1 MSKHSRK
8 FPERKLS
15 KCLCFPWEKKLRY
28 GRGKVFWQA
37 KQKVSTQS
45 ALVRGREEGTVTGNQ
60 VYRCEDRGGRWASQ
74 KSRTWGL
81 LCQINTNTRNLWFQ
95 YPVRWTGCYL
105 PHSPGYALF
114 FFPLLFFSIWEAFLA
129 AFWLH
134 SDLTLKWWCDV
145 THQQPLT
152 YKFLVLMPTVL
163 KLSVGY
169 KHVIREYSILK
180 HFIFLII

>member
-45 ALVRGREEGTVTGNQ
+45 TLVRGREEGTVTGNQ
-60 VYRCEDRGGRWASQ
+60 VYRCKDGGGRWASQ

-105 PHSPGYALF
+105 LHSPGYALF
-114 FFPLLFFSIWEAFLA
+114 FFPSFFFNLRGFPSCFLITLRSHIEVVMWCHTSA
-129 AFWLH
+129 A
-134 SDLTLKWWCDV
+134 SDLQISSLDANCIKTFSGL
-145 THQQPLT
+145 
-152 YKFLVLMPTVL
+152 
-163 KLSVGY
+163 
-169 KHVIREYSILK
+169 
-180 HFIFLII
+180 